1 MFVKWPGLDKDKT
14 VFMTI
19 IIIISTAASNRTH
32 VELFTLLPLC
42 LNYLDVVK
50 INCKSDTLTFLETH
64 DEMLETQPILSMDIM
79 TAKGKC

>member
-42 LNYLDVVK
+42 LNYLDVAK

-64 DEMLETQPILSMDIM
+64 DEMLETQPI
-79 TAKGKC
+79 

>member
-1 MFVKWPGLDKDKT
+1 MAWIGQRQDSIHDNYYYYFY
-14 VFMTI
+14 
-19 IIIISTAASNRTH
+19 SSNRTH

-42 LNYLDVVK
+42 LNYLDVAK

-79 TAKGKC
+79 TAKGKR